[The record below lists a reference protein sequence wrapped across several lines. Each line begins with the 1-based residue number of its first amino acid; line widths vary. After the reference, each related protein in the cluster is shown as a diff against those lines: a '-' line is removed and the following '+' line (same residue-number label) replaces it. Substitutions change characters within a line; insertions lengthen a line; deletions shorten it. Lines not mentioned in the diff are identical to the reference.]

1 MAEIPAKFDR
11 TIDESVANL
20 LAKCAD
26 SRGCSPDEIR
36 GRITR
41 SLSKYLFLDGQT
53 VEHADVIKFIEEIR
67 GDELC
72 LVLACERG
80 DEKAWEDIV
89 RDFDATVRSAARKIA
104 ANPENADDLASSI
117 WAELYGLRVDKD
129 GVRRSK
135 LAYYS
140 GRGSLG
146 GWLRAVTAQL
156 AVDQHR
162 KDSKLVQVEEDRDLE
177 VLAERASITAENG
190 PVSHAATGEEMLI
203 QKDSSDAVTAAL
215 RTAIDAL
222 DDESR
227 LILMLYYF
235 DDRKL
240 KDIAAAFG
248 YHEATASR
256 RLAKTHGD
264 LRKRVEAALKR
275 EHGWT
280 DGDIK
285 RNLADVAA
293 KMGVDMEKM
302 LAGLA
307 VAMMLQVWLAQGV
320 L

>member
-1 MAEIPAKFDR
+1 MAEIPSKFDR
-11 TIDESVANL
+11 TIDEAIAHL

-26 SRGCSPDEIR
+26 ARGCSTDDVR
-36 GRITR
+36 GRVGR
-41 SLSKYLFLDGQT
+41 ALSKYLFVEGT
-53 VEHADVIKFIEEIR
+53 AVEHADVIAFIEWIR
-67 GDELC
+67 VDELC
-72 LVLACERG
+72 LVLACERS
-80 DEKAWEDIV
+80 DEKAWTDIV
-89 RDFDATVRSAARKIA
+89 RDFDSTVKSAARKIA
-104 ANPENADDLASSI
+104 ANPEDADDLASSI
-117 WAELYGLRVDKD
+117 WAELYGLRTDKD
-129 GVRRSK
+129 GVRKSK

-156 AVDQHR
+156 AVDRHR
-162 KDSKLVQVEEDRDLE
+162 KLSKLVQVEEDRDLE
-177 VLAERASITAENG
+177 VLAEEAGSSGENG
-190 PVSHAATGEEMLI
+190 IVSHAESSEEMLI

-215 RTAIDAL
+215 RAAVDSL

-227 LILMLYYF
+227 LILKLYYF

-240 KDIAAAFG
+240 KDIGAAFG

-256 RLAKTHGD
+256 RLAKIQGD
-264 LRKRVEAALKR
+264 IRKRVEAALKR

-280 DGDIK
+280 DGDIQ

-293 KMGVDMEKM
+293 KMGVDLEKM

-307 VAMMLQVWLAQGV
+307 IVIMLQVLA

>member
-11 TIDESVANL
+11 TIDESVAHL

-26 SRGCSPDEIR
+26 SRGCSPDEVR

-89 RDFDATVRSAARKIA
+89 RDFDATVKSAARKIA

-162 KDSKLVQVEEDRDLE
+162 KNSKLVQVEEDRDLE
-177 VLAERASITAENG
+177 VLAESASITAENG
-190 PVSHAATGEEMLI
+190 IVSHAATGEEMLI

-227 LILMLYYF
+227 LILKLYYF

>member
-1 MAEIPAKFDR
+1 MAEIPAKFER
-11 TIDESVANL
+11 TIDESIAHL

-26 SRGCSPDEIR
+26 ARGCSPDEVR
-36 GRITR
+36 GRIAR
-41 SLSKYLFLDGQT
+41 ALSKYLFVEGQT
-53 VEHADVIKFIEEIR
+53 VEHADVITFIEEIR
-67 GDELC
+67 IDELC
-72 LVLACERG
+72 FVLACERG
-80 DEKAWEDIV
+80 DEKAWDDLV
-89 RDFDATVRSAARKIA
+89 REFDTTVKSAARKIA
-104 ANPENADDLASSI
+104 ANPENAEDLASSI

-129 GVRRSK
+129 GLRRSK

-162 KDSKLVQVEEDRDLE
+162 KNSKLVQVEEDRELE
-177 VLAERASITAENG
+177 VLAEAAGRSDQNG
-190 PVSHAATGEEMLI
+190 ILSHAASGEEMLI

-215 RTAIDAL
+215 RSAIDRL
-222 DDESR
+222 DEEGR
-227 LILMLYYF
+227 LILKLYYF

-256 RLAKTHGD
+256 RLAKIHAD
-264 LRKRVEAALKR
+264 IRKFVESSLKR

-280 DGDIK
+280 DGDVK

-293 KMGVDMEKM
+293 RIGVDMEKM

-307 VAMMLQVWLAQGV
+307 VMIMLQVLS